1 MPPRRVELLTSRLQ
15 GVCSNH
21 LSYKDRED
29 TVFVFKQPMDVLLEI
44 RGTKTLLSI

>member
-15 GVCSNH
+15 GVRSNH

-29 TVFVFKQPMDVLLEI
+29 TVFVFKQPKDVFFKI